1 VPILG
6 RVYGLNRTAGKG
18 GLGPTLPDANFERA
32 IRHGIAPSGRAL
44 KVMPATDYANLTDE
58 DLAAIVAYVKS
69 RPAVDNETPGVMVG
83 PLGRALMLAGKMPML
98 AAEAIDHGRRHVVS
112 LSPTSGVAY
121 GAYLASV
128 GCKGCHGPSL
138 AGGKI
143 ATGDPGWPP
152 VANLTPAGNLKQW
165 TEDDFR
171 RVLRG
176 VAER

>member
-1 VPILG
+1 
-6 RVYGLNRTAGKG
+6 
-18 GLGPTLPDANFERA
+18 
-32 IRHGIAPSGRAL
+32 
-44 KVMPATDYANLTDE
+44 
-58 DLAAIVAYVKS
+58 
-69 RPAVDNETPGVMVG
+69 
-83 PLGRALMLAGKMPML
+83 MLAGKMPML